1 MTGTVWDVPE
11 RSETLNSVARAVEV
25 LNLFGRE
32 PGTLGVTEIAME
44 LGLAKAV
51 VHRILQA
58 FRAKGYVEL
67 DAATHRYRLG
77 PGAVVLGLSYLDR
90 LDVRTVAHD
99 ALRELCATT
108 NETAT
113 LSIRFGDHRVY
124 VDQVNPAR
132 DVQMVVQL
140 GRPFPLHAGASS
152 RAFLAFLSED
162 EQKRYLSQ
170 SLEQVTDNTLV
181 DPSAVR
187 AALRVI
193 RAAGFAKSI
202 GESDPGTV
210 AAAAPV
216 FDRHGEVTAVMS
228 VCGPRERFHDR
239 LDAAGAQLRHKARE
253 TSRRLGYR

>member
-1 MTGTVWDVPE
+1 VG
-11 RSETLNSVARAVEV
+11 RAVDV

-32 PGTLGVTEIAME
+32 AGSLGVTEIAME

-58 FRAKGYVEL
+58 FKAKGYV
-67 DAATHRYRLG
+67 DVDPVTRRYRLG
-77 PGAVVLGLSYLDR
+77 PAAMVLGLSYLDR

-99 ALRELCATT
+99 ALRQLSAAT

-113 LSIRFGDHRVY
+113 LSVRFGDQRVY
-124 VDQVNPAR
+124 VDQVNPSR

-152 RAFLAFLSED
+152 RAFLAFLPDD
-162 EQKRYLSQ
+162 EQKQYLSQ
-170 SLEQVTDNTLV
+170 RLEQVTDDTLV
-181 DPSAVR
+181 DPAALR
-187 AALRVI
+187 AELRVI

-216 FDRHGEVTAVMS
+216 FDRHGDVTAVMS
-228 VCGPRERFHDR
+228 VCGPRERLHDH
-239 LDAAGAQLRHKARE
+239 LDAAGAQLRHMARE
-253 TSRRLGYR
+253 TSRRLGHR